1 MQVDLGVG
9 SLRIVV
15 LSQPDIQFTN
25 TEDGVAIAY
34 WEIGSGIPLV
44 LTQPLSLSHA
54 ELEWMVPSMEALYLE
69 LAKYFR
75 LIRFDPRGAGM
86 SDEPP
91 TEIRFSIAGFSRD
104 INAVVNALDL
114 DEFNLAGAISMGP
127 IAIQYSAD
135 HPKRV
140 SRLVLCDT
148 GPALADLPLD
158 KFVKALDAVVE
169 LGILPSFSELV
180 PSITKEDQRGLEGL
194 MGGSLFSRPLTKM
207 ASAGYLDVDADQVM
221 GSVVAPTLVV
231 RSRDSNWTDEEQT
244 RRLVTGITGAQMRI
258 VPGTLAPFFADIDS
272 VVEAFVSFLTSDH
285 HVPSA
290 QSDDELRTVVFT
302 DLVSSTEILSRLGDD
317 EGRSAFRDVEALTS
331 ELCATHHGRLIK
343 NTGDGSLISFKSTQR
358 ALRFALEL
366 QERIEASPFGMRIG
380 MAAGEPI
387 QEYDDLHGAVVVQ
400 ASRIADLG
408 HSGQIVVA
416 DTVRQ
421 LAMGKGFSFAHV
433 GDVTLKGFDQPTSV
447 WRVTG
452 NSRP

>member
-1 MQVDLGVG
+1 MRIYLAVG
-9 SLRIVV
+9 SLLIMV

-34 WEIGSGIPLV
+34 WEIGSGLPLV
-44 LTQPLSLSHA
+44 LAQPVSLSHA

-91 TEIRFSIAGFSRD
+91 TEIRFSIAGFSHD
-104 INAVVNALDL
+104 IDAVVNALDL
-114 DEFNLAGAISMGP
+114 DEFNLVGAISMGP
-127 IAIQYSAD
+127 IVIQYASD

-148 GPALADLPLD
+148 GPVLADLPLE
-158 KFVKALDAVVE
+158 KFVEALDVVVE

-180 PSITKEDQRGLEGL
+180 PSITTDDRRGLEGL
-194 MGGSLFSRPLTKM
+194 MRGSLFSRPTRM
-207 ASAGYLDVDADQVM
+207 ASAGYLDVDVDQVM
-221 GSVVAPTLVV
+221 SSVVTPTLVV
-231 RSRDSNWTDEEQT
+231 RSRDSNWTDEVQT

-258 VPGTLAPFFADIDS
+258 VPGTLAPFFADVDS

-302 DLVSSTEILSRLGDD
+302 DLVSSTEILNRLGDD
-317 EGRSAFRDVEALTS
+317 EGRSAFRAVEATTS
-331 ELCATHHGRLIK
+331 ELCTTHHGRLVK
-343 NTGDGSLISFKSTQR
+343 NTGDGSLISFKSTQH
-358 ALRFALEL
+358 ALRFSLEL
-366 QERIEASPFGMRIG
+366 QERMEASPFGMRIG

-387 QEYDDLHGAVVVQ
+387 QEDDDLHGAVVVQ

-447 WRVTG
+447 WTVTG

>member
-1 MQVDLGVG
+1 MRIDLAVG
-9 SLRIVV
+9 SLLIMV

-34 WEIGSGIPLV
+34 WEIGSGLPLV
-44 LTQPLSLSHA
+44 LAQPVSLSHA

-91 TEIRFSIAGFSRD
+91 TEIRFSIAGFSHD
-104 INAVVNALDL
+104 IDAVVNALDL
-114 DEFNLAGAISMGP
+114 DEFILVGAISMGP
-127 IAIQYSAD
+127 IVIQYASD

-148 GPALADLPLD
+148 GPVLADLPLE
-158 KFVKALDAVVE
+158 KFVEALDVVVE

-180 PSITKEDQRGLEGL
+180 PSITTDDRRGLEGL
-194 MGGSLFSRPLTKM
+194 MRGSLFSRPTRM
-207 ASAGYLDVDADQVM
+207 ASAGYLDVDVDQVM
-221 GSVVAPTLVV
+221 SSVVTPTLVV
-231 RSRDSNWTDEEQT
+231 RSRDSNWTDEVQT

-258 VPGTLAPFFADIDS
+258 VPGTLAPFFADVDS

-302 DLVSSTEILSRLGDD
+302 DLVSSTEILNRLGDD
-317 EGRSAFRDVEALTS
+317 EGRSAFRAVEATTS
-331 ELCATHHGRLIK
+331 ELCTTHHGRLVK
-343 NTGDGSLISFKSTQR
+343 NTGDGSLISFKSTQH
-358 ALRFALEL
+358 ALRFSLEL
-366 QERIEASPFGMRIG
+366 QERMEASPFGMRIG

-387 QEYDDLHGAVVVQ
+387 QEDDDLHGAVVVQ
-400 ASRIADLG
+400 ASRITDLG
-408 HSGQIVVA
+408 QAGQIVLA

-421 LAMGKGFSFAHV
+421 LAIGKGFSFEHV
-433 GDVTLKGFDQPTSV
+433 GDVLLKGFDQPTSV
-447 WRVTG
+447 WKVTN